1 MREQRGAHARRS
13 LSAPGM
19 RPGPDGFLPGVLPVS
34 DPPRRHRA
42 KPVRAPAR
50 RSAAP
55 ARRSVRR
62 NDTGWQ
68 APPKPRE
75 SRPRVRRRGPGMRV
89 VWAFVLSLA
98 GVVGMLVAASAWT
111 AQQVSDD
118 VDRVPEAFPDGDR
131 PAAVAGG
138 GLTFLLVGVDTSE
151 GTTDSPAVELVTVG
165 HLTEDRQHLQ
175 FVSLPTDLATTPD
188 GGTATLADT
197 FNGGGPSALV
207 GAVETLSGI
216 RVDHYV
222 DLDLEAFRS
231 LTDEIGG
238 LVVDVPAALDTRGHH
253 FDAGPQRLDGE
264 EALAYMRTPRR
275 EGEPVEALDRQ
286 QQVVSGL
293 FQQVRSQGRLSDP
306 DSVTGLVGLLTKSLR
321 VDDTVDATL
330 MTRLGLEL
338 RDVGK
343 PEVLTVPLADAAAG
357 DPGPRVDADRSA
369 AMWDYLSRDTL
380 IAHMGEFS

>member
-13 LSAPGM
+13 LPARGM
-19 RPGPDGFLPGVLPVS
+19 RPGPDGFLPGALPVT
-34 DPPRRHRA
+34 DPPRRHRP

-50 RSAAP
+50 RSAP
-55 ARRSVRR
+55 PSRRTVRR
-62 NDTGWQ
+62 HDTGWQ

-75 SRPRVRRRGPGMRV
+75 PRPRIRRRGSGLRV
-89 VWAFVLSLA
+89 MSAFLLSLV
-98 GVVGMLVAASAWT
+98 GVIGMLVAASAWT

-118 VDRVPEAFPDGDR
+118 VNRIAEAFPDGDR

-151 GTTDSPAVELVTVG
+151 GPGTDPAVELVTVG

-175 FVSLPTDLATTPD
+175 FVSLPTDLATGSDDP
-188 GGTATLADT
+188 TATLADAFT
-197 FNGGGPSALV
+197 DGGPPGLV
-207 GAVETLSGI
+207 GALETLSGI
-216 RVDHYV
+216 RIDHYV

-238 LVVDVPAALDTRGHH
+238 LVVNVPAALDTRGRH

-275 EGEPVEALDRQ
+275 EGEPAEALNRQ

-321 VDDTVDATL
+321 VDDTVDAAL

-343 PEVLTVPLADAAAG
+343 PELLTVPLADAAAD
-357 DPGPRVDADRSA
+357 DPGPRVDEDRSA

-380 IAHMGEFS
+380 VAHMDEFS